1 MTGFGEDVRQN
12 ENTAVTVEVRAVNN
26 RYLKITLR
34 CSDGCP
40 TLEPQIESL
49 VRRHLKRGTVQVN
62 VRVRQ
67 VSTPDHYRVNE
78 DVLDGYRQQLENIQR
93 RWDCSDPIPAVALLQ
108 LPGVVDDQQPVGETN
123 EVWSVVE
130 PALTTA
136 LENLVAMRIEEGNAM
151 AADLAG
157 NLATIEQQLNEIQS
171 RAPKVVEAYR
181 QKLRER
187 IEKWLNAN
195 HVETDSTDLIREV
208 GLYAERSDIS
218 EECVRLASHI
228 DQFRKTIDL
237 PESSGRRLDFLT
249 QEMFR
254 ETNTIGSKANDSDIS
269 QHVIDIKTAIER
281 IREMVQ
287 NVE

>member
-136 LENLVAMRIEEGNAM
+136 LENLVAMRIE
-151 AADLAG
+151 
-157 NLATIEQQLNEIQS
+157 
-171 RAPKVVEAYR
+171 
-181 QKLRER
+181 
-187 IEKWLNAN
+187 
-195 HVETDSTDLIREV
+195 
-208 GLYAERSDIS
+208 
-218 EECVRLASHI
+218 
-228 DQFRKTIDL
+228 
-237 PESSGRRLDFLT
+237 
-249 QEMFR
+249 
-254 ETNTIGSKANDSDIS
+254 
-269 QHVIDIKTAIER
+269 
-281 IREMVQ
+281 
-287 NVE
+287 